1 MATKKTPQVVVV
13 RTYSAG
19 VHIGEIVK
27 RAGKDVTLKNAR
39 RLWRWSGANSL
50 NEVATKG
57 VDENYTRLSEPV
69 AEITLTEAI
78 EVIACSNEAASNLT
92 RSRWSK

>member
-1 MATKKTPQVVVV
+1 MATKAKRIVVV

-19 VHIGEIVK
+19 VHVGEFVSQK
-27 RAGKDVTLKNAR
+27 GKEVILKNSR

-57 VDENYTRLSEPV
+57 VNENYTRLSEPV
-69 AEITLTEAI
+69 AQIGLTEVI
-78 EVIACSNEAASNLT
+78 EVLDCSEEAASNLT
-92 RSRWSK
+92 RSRWAK

>member
-1 MATKKTPQVVVV
+1 MATKAKRIVVV

-19 VHIGEIVK
+19 VHVGELVSQK
-27 RAGKDVTLKNAR
+27 GKEVVLKNSR

-69 AEITLTEAI
+69 AQVGLTEAI
-78 EVIACSNEAASNLT
+78 EVLTCSQEAASNLT
-92 RSRWSK
+92 RSRWAK